1 MMATVFTEPVLSS
14 ARITRPSADCKFG
27 ERRSVA
33 CPSPSN
39 AALLKAAES
48 SQPSRD
54 NPKVRLRTLGYSFA
68 PQQGNGLS
76 TRHVIEL
83 DVGFT
88 TKEAAEP
95 DDDQEG
101 TPAR

>member
-1 MMATVFTEPVLSS
+1 
-14 ARITRPSADCKFG
+14 
-27 ERRSVA
+27 
-33 CPSPSN
+33 
-39 AALLKAAES
+39 
-48 SQPSRD
+48 
-54 NPKVRLRTLGYSFA
+54 LRTLGYSFA

-76 TRHVIEL
+76 ARHVIEL